1 MERLGMFQYGGGG
14 YHCIWMED
22 RDFEIFRDRKLTVPL
37 PIPPQT

>member
-22 RDFEIFRDRKLTVPL
+22 RDFEISATGN
-37 PIPPQT
+37 